1 MAAPEIEVELGSLA
15 FGGEAVGRGA
25 DGRVVFVAGGAPGD
39 RVRARVVE
47 DKRSFRRAELL
58 EVLTAGARVE
68 PPCPLADR
76 CGGCPW
82 QHVTVAAQQE
92 AKYAIVARALGQATK
107 AGAEVRPLTTA
118 PAALGYRTRA
128 RMSVRTGP
136 GDRVTVGF
144 VARRS
149 HEVVAVDRCIALD
162 PVLDG
167 ALQAARRTLGALI
180 GDEGALSGLVRDGA
194 VELAVQS
201 GRGARTAAL
210 TTAAQA
216 LVGHDRIVRVTVDD
230 PRAPA
235 AGFAQANDAQNERLR
250 QLVKDAAAVAGR
262 RVLELYAGDGNF
274 TRDLMADAAG
284 GVAEEGDRHAVARL
298 QELVARTAMAGSPWT
313 VAREPA
319 APAVDRLVRAGE
331 RFDVVLLDP
340 PRAGAA
346 DVIDGIARLAPERIV
361 YVSCDP
367 MTLARDVARLG
378 TLGYAARTAWPVDMM
393 PHTWHVEVVCLL
405 TRV

>member
-1 MAAPEIEVELGSLA
+1 VALPEIELDLTSLA
-15 FGGEAVGRGA
+15 FGGEAVGRGD
-25 DGRVVFVAGGAPGD
+25 DGRVVFVPGGAPGD

-47 DKRSFRRAELL
+47 DKRSFRRAELTA
-58 EVLTAGARVE
+58 VLTPGARVV

-82 QHVTVAAQQE
+82 QHVTVAAQEE
-92 AKYAIVARALGQATK
+92 AKHSIVARALGQATK
-107 AGAEVRPLTTA
+107 AGAEVRPLVTA
-118 PAALGYRTRA
+118 PATLGYRTRA
-128 RMSVRTGP
+128 RMSVRVGAE
-136 GDRVTVGF
+136 GRVAVGF

-149 HEVVAVDRCIALD
+149 HEVVDVDRCIALV
-162 PVLDG
+162 PALDG
-167 ALQAARRTLGALI
+167 ALQAARRTLGSFI

-210 TTAAQA
+210 AEAAQA
-216 LVGHDRIVRVTVDD
+216 LVGLQGIVRVTVDV
-230 PRAPA
+230 PGAPA

-250 QLVKDAAAVAGR
+250 ALVRDNAAAAGQ

-274 TRDLMADAAG
+274 TRDLLAEAAG
-284 GVAEEGDRHAVARL
+284 GVAEEGDRHAGARL
-298 QELVARTAMAGSPWT
+298 RELVTRSGRPWT

-319 APAVDRLVRAGE
+319 APAVDRLLRSGE

-346 DVIDGIARLAPERIV
+346 DVLDGIARLQPARIV

-378 TLGYAARTAWPVDMM
+378 TLGYKARTAWPVDMM

-405 TRV
+405 TRES